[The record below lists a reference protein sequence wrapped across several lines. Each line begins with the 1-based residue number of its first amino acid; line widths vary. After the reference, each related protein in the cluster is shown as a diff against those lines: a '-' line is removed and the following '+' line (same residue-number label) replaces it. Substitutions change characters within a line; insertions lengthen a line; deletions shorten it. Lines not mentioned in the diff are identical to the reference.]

1 MNHDPTQQTL
11 GAISRLAEVLRAENA
26 ALSAIDIPSANRLLA
41 DKTAATEA
49 LVAAV
54 RGKPALPASSRAAV
68 AQLIALSAENKALL
82 ERAMAA
88 QRRVIA
94 VIARAVPK
102 ALGDANPYNAAGRTR
117 PPRSM
122 PAISLS
128 ANA

>member
-1 MNHDPTQQTL
+1 MNDDPTQQTL
-11 GAISRLAEVLRAENA
+11 GAMSRLTEILRAENA

-41 DKTAATEA
+41 DKTSAAEA

-54 RGKPALPASSRAAV
+54 RGKPVLPASSRAAV
-68 AQLIALSAENKALL
+68 AQVIKLSLL